1 MKMETFEHTCFAG
14 GDVIAG
20 TATAC
25 GYVVSVSGL
34 SKTMRRIRVTLS
46 PTARRVFN
54 TVDEAE
60 QWAASTGNSFDPQE
74 VAECRRLTS

>member
-14 GDVIAG
+14 VDVVAG
-20 TATAC
+20 TATQC
-25 GYVVSVSGL
+25 GYVVAVSGI
-34 SKTMRRIRVTLS
+34 SKLMRRIRVTIS

-60 QWAASTGNSFDPQE
+60 KWAKSTGVSFDPAE